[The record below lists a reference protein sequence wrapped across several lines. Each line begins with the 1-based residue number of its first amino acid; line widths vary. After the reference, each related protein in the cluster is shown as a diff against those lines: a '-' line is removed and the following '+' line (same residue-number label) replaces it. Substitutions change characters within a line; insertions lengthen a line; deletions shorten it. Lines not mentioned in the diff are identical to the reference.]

1 MTLPMLAPQNFNDLC
16 RFAEMAS
23 QTDLVPRDYRGKPSN
38 IILAVMWGNE
48 LGLGATQSLASV
60 AVINGRAC
68 VWGDALIGIVRAS
81 PVCEYITESVSDT
94 EATCI
99 VKRKGEPEQSRTFT
113 IEDAQKAGLWGK
125 AGPWTQYP
133 KRMLQMRARGFAC
146 RDVFADVLR
155 GVSVAEEVQD
165 YPQAERD
172 ITPAPVEVQS
182 LPPAQEKTSITTEGF
197 AKALE
202 KIQAGE
208 LTVERLLEKRTL
220 TAEQMEAL
228 ANLGAENDSVQ

>member
-16 RFAEMAS
+16 RFAEMAA

-81 PVCEYITESVSDT
+81 PVCEYITESVTDT
-94 EATCI
+94 EATCS
-99 VKRKGEPEQSRTFT
+99 VKRKGEPEQSRVFT
-113 IEDAQKAGLWGK
+113 IDDAKKAGLWGK

-155 GVSVAEEVQD
+155 GISVAEEVQD

-172 ITPAPVEVQS
+172 ITPVQEVES
-182 LPPAQEKTSITTEGF
+182 LPPPQEKPAISAEGF

-202 KIQAGE
+202 KIKTGE
-208 LTVERLLEKRTL
+208 LSADLLLDRRTL
-220 TAEQMEAL
+220 TEEQVEVL
-228 ANLGAENDSVQ
+228 ASLGAEND

>member
-1 MTLPMLAPQNFNDLC
+1 MLPMLAPQNFNDLC
-16 RFAEMAS
+16 RFADMAA
-23 QTDLVPRDYRGKPSN
+23 QTDLVPRDYRGKPAN

-113 IEDAQKAGLWGK
+113 VEDAKKAGLWGK
-125 AGPWTQYP
+125 SGPWTQYP

-172 ITPAPVEVQS
+172 ITPAPAEVQS
-182 LPPAQEKTSITTEGF
+182 LPPAQEKPAISAEGF

-202 KIQAGE
+202 KIKAGE
-208 LTVERLLEKRTL
+208 LTADLLSEKRTL
-220 TAEQMEAL
+220 SAEQVEVL
-228 ANLGAENDSVQ
+228 ASLGGEDDTL